1 MNREEIID
9 KIYELIRETLNSKD
23 LEIDLNSNIIED
35 LEMDSV
41 DGITL
46 IMDLEELFGITI
58 EDEEFA
64 NFTTVSYIVDYVENL
79 NKHS

>member
-79 NKHS
+79 NKNS